1 MGSLIAAV
9 PAPPVNFKASSFQD
23 VFSIAQMVLCGV
35 AFLFAFREL
44 YRGRGPVFIWFLLGG
59 FIACLWE
66 PIVDVLGQC
75 WLPTRGQHWEAF
87 TLLGRHIPLM
97 MPFVYSWFVGGQ
109 AYLFYRLFTRGTT
122 RRRMFELWALVFLV
136 NIALETP
143 GILTNVYTYYGK
155 QPFDIW
161 GFPLWWGFV
170 NPLMPM
176 IAATLVFRLKPYMT
190 AVPLAIA
197 TVLVVPSA
205 DGVANA
211 FAAWPVIAALNT
223 DVGYVGTWIGGCLT
237 LVLAGFVV
245 WIIGLVVT
253 SPGAPIE
260 AGTAVHVGA
269 ASVRSAAGNG
279 APPSPIEQPVP
290 ALNL

>member
-1 MGSLIAAV
+1 MTTLLAAV
-9 PAPPVNFKASSFQD
+9 PLPPIHFKASSFQN
-23 VFSIAQMVLCGV
+23 VFSIAQMVVCG
-35 AFLFAFREL
+35 ALFLVAFREL
-44 YRGRGPVFIWFLLGG
+44 RRGRGPIFLWCLLGG

-87 TLLGRHIPLM
+87 TLLNRQIPLM

-122 RRRMFELWALVFLV
+122 RRQLFQLWGAVFLV

-176 IAATLVFRLKPYMT
+176 IAAALIFKLRPHLT
-190 AVPLAIA
+190 ALPLAVA
-197 TVLVVPSA
+197 TIMIVPCA

-211 FAAWPVIAALNT
+211 FAAWPVIVALNT
-223 DVGYVGTWIGGCLT
+223 NVGYVGTWIGGFVT
-237 LVLAGFVV
+237 LGLAAFTV
-245 WIIGLVVT
+245 WIIGLAVAVPEHVTERIPEAAGAAT
-253 SPGAPIE
+253 SPAHPASIP
-260 AGTAVHVGA
+260 AGTVAHA
-269 ASVRSAAGNG
+269 
-279 APPSPIEQPVP
+279 
-290 ALNL
+290 